1 MAAGQY
7 NFTIEQGTTVDFEV
21 QYSDSG
27 SNGIDLSAYDHA
39 RMQIRQSH
47 ESDVIIYLSSSN
59 SGFSHGYVQNPTNN
73 GDHTGL
79 SLLGSVAA
87 GQNKPMSSGSIGIYV
102 SAHNTA
108 NFNFDKAQYDLEL
121 VSGSGDYPIVHRIL
135 QGKIKLSKEI
145 TKG

>member
-1 MAAGQY
+1 MAAGIF

-21 QYSDSG
+21 QYTDSG
-27 SNGIDLSAYDHA
+27 SNPIDFTDYDHA

-47 ESDVIIYLSSSN
+47 GSSVIIYLSSSAGGLFAGTN
-59 SGFSHGYVQNPTNN
+59 SGT
-73 GDHTGL
+73 GDDTGL
-79 SLLGSVAA
+79 SLKGS
-87 GQNKPMSSGSIGIYV
+87 NNSKPLTSGSIGIFI
-102 SAHNTA
+102 SANNTA